1 MEAIQNR
8 DLSYMNLDLSKRMKE
23 TYIVIQEWGPLTP
36 QQSLKYFNDN
46 RPINTVQSRFT
57 DLYDRGYIIPTMSY
71 TNEKTGQS
79 NTVYRVMTLKE
90 RMDFS
95 IQKGQEWT
103 ERIAELETDHL
114 QSISKST
121 KKWIRNEIKKLKQKL
136 KNLVS

>member
-36 QQSLKYFNDN
+36 QQSLKYFSDN